1 MRRFK
6 KVGKMSEQ
14 SGSGRQSS
22 YRNVVF
28 ALLFV
33 SISAVMGIHAFTSMD
48 VGTLEEMGP
57 GFFPVML
64 SVILA
69 FLATLVGFTSLPADA
84 PVLRVL
90 KPKPLIL
97 VVAAP
102 LIFAVSIRSLGLVLA
117 VFITTLIVS
126 FASRYA
132 TVKQSLLLAAGF
144 TVFCVVLFGYLLN
157 LPIPFWGDLFI
168 N

>member
-1 MRRFK
+1 
-6 KVGKMSEQ
+6 MSEQ
-14 SGSGRQSS
+14 SGPGRPKS
-22 YRNVVF
+22 YRNLIF

-33 SISAVMGIHAFTSMD
+33 TISAAMGIHAFTSMN
-48 VGTLEEMGP
+48 VGTMDNMGP

-64 SVILA
+64 SVLLA
-69 FLATLVGFTSLPADA
+69 FLAILVGFTSIPADA
-84 PVLRVL
+84 PVLKVL

-97 VVAAP
+97 VVVGP
-102 LIFAVSIRSLGLVLA
+102 LIFAATIRTLGLVLA
-117 VFITTLIVS
+117 VFITTLVVS

-132 TVKQSLLLAAGF
+132 TIKQSLFLAGGF